1 MAEPTKQQIGD
12 GQDNFSEAAKQ
23 MTNAVKQVSAE
34 RGAETV
40 LNATTNTVKAGIKT
54 GKAVSEIAAGTAAGG
69 PWGAIISAA
78 WSMRHTLFKV
88 LVCICLVIVFFVVLI
103 VSLPSIIFDSIF
115 GLPEDYSGS
124 SFYAAYEQLES
135 SVYNTVEEGYRYAL
149 DKVDGIIAEGG
160 YDYELSKKATVDQSG
175 GKADYDVCYVLA
187 AYSAS
192 MQQTDTN
199 ADNMISKMRNIID
212 EMFRVTYEVLQIEVP
227 ILSDL
232 MEIIGTKI
240 VSYVKCVIHP
250 FNNQFFHKA
259 FDIDLEAK
267 YGEFDISYGEV
278 IDYMAEALRMTL
290 ASD

>member
-12 GQDNFSEAAKQ
+12 GQDNFGEAAKQ

>member
-1 MAEPTKQQIGD
+1 MSEPTKQQIGD
-12 GQDNFSEAAKQ
+12 GQDNFGEAAKQ
-23 MTNAVKQVSAE
+23 MTNAAKQISAE
-34 RGAETV
+34 RGAEAA
-40 LNATTNTVKAGIKT
+40 LNAATNTVKAGIKT

-78 WSMRHTLFKV
+78 WSMRHTLFKI
-88 LVCICLVIVFFVVLI
+88 LVCIGLVIVFFVVLI
-103 VSLPSIIFDSIF
+103 ISLPSIIFDSIF

-124 SFYAAYEQLES
+124 SLHAAYAQLET
-135 SVYNTVEEGYRYAL
+135 SVHSTVEEGYRYAL

-160 YDYELSKKATVDQSG
+160 YDYELSKKATSDQSG

-192 MQQTDTN
+192 MKQTDAS
-199 ADNMISKMRNIID
+199 ADNMMLKMRNIID

-240 VSYVKCVIHP
+240 VSYVKCVIHS
-250 FNNQFFHKA
+250 FDNQFFLKA
-259 FDIDLEAK
+259 FDIDLGAK
-267 YGEFDISYGEV
+267 YGEFDISYGEA
-278 IDYMAEALRMTL
+278 IDYMSEALRMTL
-290 ASD
+290 AFD

>member
-12 GQDNFSEAAKQ
+12 GQDNFGEAAKQ

-34 RGAETV
+34 RGAEAV

-88 LVCICLVIVFFVVLI
+88 LVCICLAIVFFVVLI

-135 SVYNTVEEGYRYAL
+135 SVHNTVEEGYRYAL

-212 EMFRVTYEVLQIEVP
+212 DMFRVTYEVLQIEVP

-232 MEIIGTKI
+232 MEIIGTEI

-250 FNNQFFHKA
+250 FDNQFFHKA